1 MQFCPRIW
9 KKRNFFPKETFS
21 NSSYFQWNFFPM
33 KFFPIEILS
42 KIKKKFPNVFF
53 PNSISSQWNYSQW
66 IFEIEKF
73 FPSYIWNWEHFSK
86 QYLNLGIFSQI
97 LFIRTAFMN
106 QASELK
112 NFQLYDIIRN
122 IFLKQKCL
130 QVLLSK

>member
-1 MQFCPRIW
+1 MHRIW
-9 KKRNFFPKETFS
+9 KNKKFFPNEIFSNRSYFQGNFFPKKFLPMEIFS
-21 NSSYFQWNFFPM
+21 
-33 KFFPIEILS
+33 KFE
-42 KIKKKFPNVFF
+42 KKFPTLFF
-53 PNSISSQWNYSQW
+53 PNSIFYQWNYSQR

-73 FPSYIWNWEHFSK
+73 FPSYIWNWEHFFK

-97 LFIRTAFMN
+97 LFIRTAVMN